1 MTILYETYKDAHT
14 ITEYYGL
21 VINDVVRINY
31 NPYGQ
36 FFDVY
41 GKESVICTIHLKLLK
56 RLEIY
61 EDGE

>member
-1 MTILYETYKDAHT
+1 MTILYEVYKDANT

-21 VINDVVRINY
+21 VINDVARINY
-31 NPYGQ
+31 NSYGQ
-36 FFDVY
+36 FLDVY
-41 GKESVICTIHLKLLK
+41 AKNGFIGTIHLKLLK

>member
-1 MTILYETYKDAHT
+1 MTILYESYKNAHT
-14 ITEYYGL
+14 TTEYYGL
-21 VINDVVRINY
+21 VINDVARINY
-31 NPYGQ
+31 NYYGQ

-41 GKESVICTIHLKLLK
+41 SKEGFIGTIHLKLLK

>member
-1 MTILYETYKDAHT
+1 MTILYETYKDANT

-21 VINDVVRINY
+21 VVNDVARINY

-41 GKESVICTIHLKLLK
+41 SKEGFICTIHLKLLK